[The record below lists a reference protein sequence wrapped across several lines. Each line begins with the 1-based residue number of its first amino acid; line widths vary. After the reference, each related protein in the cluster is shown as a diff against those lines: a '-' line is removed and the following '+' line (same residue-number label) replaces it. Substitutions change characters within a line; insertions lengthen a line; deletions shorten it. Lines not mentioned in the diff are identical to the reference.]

1 MDRSESIKFFASPR
15 NLGRRKYDQARWW
28 IGAVK
33 DVGFPIFAFWL
44 VWQFMV
50 GSINKLTEAVTQNT
64 MAVTRLV
71 CVVAPDK
78 CDGQIKGG
86 SK

>member
-1 MDRSESIKFFASPR
+1 MERSEAMPSKLFSGPR

-44 VWQFMV
+44 VWPGFNCL
-50 GSINKLTEAVTQNT
+50 NKEPYTC
-64 MAVTRLV
+64 R
-71 CVVAPDK
+71 
-78 CDGQIKGG
+78 
-86 SK
+86 